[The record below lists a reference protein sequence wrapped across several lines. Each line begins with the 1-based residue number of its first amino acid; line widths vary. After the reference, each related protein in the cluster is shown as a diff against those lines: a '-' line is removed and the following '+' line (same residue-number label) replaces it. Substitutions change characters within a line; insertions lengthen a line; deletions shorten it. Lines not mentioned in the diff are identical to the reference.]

1 MPLALRAQNRTNF
14 YKDLQIVE
22 PEWADVH
29 SGSQVDRRIRVS
41 RLTIVLVY
49 TFVLIMTRLADSYY
63 THAIFAPGDGRV
75 IELNPFANTE
85 GVFGVFLSPV
95 LMMVSALAVA
105 LFAWMVCHPDK
116 VLAECA
122 RKGSSEKSFWNAE
135 DYVYLPFAMVAM
147 VFFGVLQNASLFYL
161 GEPFVP
167 PLVKSLM
174 PENPT
179 FRLFCYAVIIMIIG
193 RPFFRSGML
202 GILRYVSSRQLH
214 HLPTEQESRS

>member
-1 MPLALRAQNRTNF
+1 M
-14 YKDLQIVE
+14 
-22 PEWADVH
+22 
-29 SGSQVDRRIRVS
+29 S

-49 TFVLIMTRLADSYY
+49 TFVLNMTRLADSYY

-105 LFAWMVCHPDK
+105 LFAWMVYHPDK

-122 RKGSSEKSFWNAE
+122 RKDSSEYSFWNAE
-135 DYVYLPFAMVAM
+135 GHVYLPFAVVAM
-147 VFFGVLQNASLFYL
+147 VVFGVLQNASLFYL

-167 PLVKSLM
+167 PLIKSLM
-174 PENPT
+174 PDNPT
-179 FRLFCYAVIIMIIG
+179 FRLFCYAAIILIIG
-193 RPFFRSGML
+193 RPIFRSGML
-202 GILRYVSSRQLH
+202 GILRYVSSRQPH
-214 HLPTEQESRS
+214 PLPTEQESRS